1 VFTSRVFELPLFDA
15 GAPTSFRLFL
25 TQALAGKGSVTVFYS
40 DGFPNTYEEWGIQLD
55 RLAWGE
61 GEVDLAVGDFLYSA
75 LRPDD
80 VIVRAR
86 DQYRLRGGR
95 FDYRVG
101 ATSLRLFVG
110 DPRFFRQLPDQTVE
124 EPGLAGLEFMRRT
137 GLWTWSAGLT
147 LVADATLLDG
157 PETEDLG
164 VVAVRA
170 HRSFWDDGTAF
181 ADLELTDDGALGG
194 RAGAQLRAPVGV
206 ITGYIYGYDDGFPW
220 LYPVYRPGER
230 GIDLSGT
237 YRASASTTL
246 YGRLNW
252 LEDSAVDPRDEI
264 QGYVGTSWFLG
275 DNRPS
280 LMLEFSRNDLAT
292 DVESIAPRD
301 RTSDRLVVGVNG
313 STMTSFLSAR
323 LEQVWESGTG
333 ARDRTQLTAFWR
345 RGLRFERFID
355 MSAVVQREQDGDL
368 GVTVDGF
375 VERPVRGYWNL
386 IAGLGVAYQHL
397 GSEDLGEG
405 VLRLGVA
412 RRMVGNGLSL
422 RVEGIVPFS
431 IGLERADL
439 RREQVSV
446 DVSYV
451 LDWRRV
457 EDIRAAW
464 APLLAPRS
472 FGFIEGRVTLNG
484 DPVDGVRVLLDGAY
498 GATTGA
504 DGRFRVRRVPVGPVA
519 LGIDLGQLS
528 PRVSV
533 VGNPTQVIDV
543 RSVGGLPVE
552 IHLEETSLLQGAVVR
567 CTPDGDLA
575 PVQGA
580 RLIVT
585 NDNEVRE
592 GTTSHLGAFQFDRL
606 PPGEYELTLD
616 PSSVEPP
623 LAPDDGARW
632 TLDLTDAD
640 VTGFVIRV
648 GCGDDGRTIGGRAR

>member
-1 VFTSRVFELPLFDA
+1 MFTSRVFELPLFDA

-25 TQALAGKGSVTVFYS
+25 TQAIANAGAVTVFYS
-40 DGFPNTYEEWGIQLD
+40 DGFPDTYEEWGVQLD
-55 RLAWGE
+55 RVAWGE
-61 GEVDLAVGDFLYSA
+61 GEVDVAVGDVLYTA

-86 DQYRLRGGR
+86 DQYRLLGGR

-101 ATSLRLFVG
+101 ATTLRLFAG
-110 DPRFFRQLPDQTVE
+110 DPRFFRELPDRTVE
-124 EPGLAGLEFMRRT
+124 EPGLVGMDLMRRV
-137 GLWTWSAGLT
+137 GLWTWSAGLNV
-147 LVADATLLDG
+147 VADATRVDR
-157 PETEDLG
+157 PDTDDLG
-164 VVAVRA
+164 VIAFRA

-181 ADLELTDDGALGG
+181 ADVELTDDGALGG
-194 RAGAQLRAPVGV
+194 RAGAQLRGPVGV
-206 ITGYIYGYDDGFPW
+206 VTGYLYSYDDRFPW

-237 YRASASTTL
+237 YRASSATTL
-246 YGRLNW
+246 YGRLTW
-252 LEDSAVDPRDEI
+252 LEDSAIDPRDEI

-280 LMLEFSRNDLAT
+280 VILEYSRNDLAT
-292 DVESIAPRD
+292 DPESIAPRD

-313 STMTSFLSAR
+313 ATMTSYLSAR

-375 VERPVRGYWNL
+375 LERPIRGRWNV

-397 GSEDLGEG
+397 GSEELGEG
-405 VLRLGVA
+405 LLRLGVA
-412 RRMVGNGLSL
+412 RRIVGNGLSL
-422 RVEGIVPFS
+422 RVEGVVPFS

-439 RREQVSV
+439 RRDQVSV
-446 DVSYV
+446 DVAYA
-451 LDWRRV
+451 LDWRGV

-472 FGFIEGRVTLNG
+472 FGSLEGRVTLNG
-484 DPVDGVRVLLDGAY
+484 EPVDGVRVLLDGAY
-498 GATTGA
+498 GATTQS
-504 DGRFRVRRVPVGPVA
+504 DGRFRVRRVPVGPVTV
-519 LGIDLGQLS
+519 GVDLDQFS

-533 VGNPTQVIDV
+533 VGNAMQTVDV
-543 RSVGGLPVE
+543 RPSDGLPVE
-552 IHLEETSLLQGAVVR
+552 IRLEETSLLQGAVVR
-567 CTPDGDLA
+567 CVRDGALD
-575 PVQGA
+575 PVHGA

-585 NDNEVRE
+585 GDDDERE
-592 GTTSHLGAFQFDRL
+592 AFTSHLGAFQFDRL
-606 PPGEYELTLD
+606 PPGIYELALD
-616 PSSVEPP
+616 PASVDP
-623 LAPDDGARW
+623 APHPGDDTSW
-632 TLDLTDAD
+632 TIDLTDAD
-640 VTGFVIRV
+640 VTGFVIRL
-648 GCGDDGRTIGGRAR
+648 GCGDEGRSIGGRAR